1 MKYKTCMAKAVK
13 RVAKITGVPEYVLYA
28 SYRTSRNAPEE
39 IKPAI
44 TMVRMIM
51 KTCMHA

>member
-51 KTCMHA
+51 KTYRHT